1 MSFDI
6 IADPTVRAPKDAKP
20 RKGRGFSRDE
30 ITKAGL
36 SVKAAR
42 DMDLIVDLRRKTSY
56 EENIEALKQY
66 MDDLQSYISALEA
79 EAPSAGI
86 EYEAV
91 DVLSSLKVVKKADAK
106 KLVEAGIHTLED
118 LAYCELDKIAKKTGI
133 DEETLTAMITAALK
147 KV

>member
-6 IADPTVRAPKDAKP
+6 IADPTVRAPKDEKP

-36 SVKAAR
+36 SVKDAR
-42 DMDLIVDLRRKTSY
+42 DMDLIVDLRRKTTY
-56 EENIEALKQY
+56 DENIEALKQY
-66 MDDLQSYISALEA
+66 MDDLESYISALEA
-79 EAPSAGI
+79 EAPSTGV

-91 DVLSSLKVVKKADAK
+91 AVLSSLKVVKKLDAE
-106 KLVEAGIHTLED
+106 KLVEAGILTLED
-118 LAYCELDKIAKKTGI
+118 LAYCELDKVTKKTGI
-133 DEETLTAMITAALK
+133 DEDSLTVMIKAALK